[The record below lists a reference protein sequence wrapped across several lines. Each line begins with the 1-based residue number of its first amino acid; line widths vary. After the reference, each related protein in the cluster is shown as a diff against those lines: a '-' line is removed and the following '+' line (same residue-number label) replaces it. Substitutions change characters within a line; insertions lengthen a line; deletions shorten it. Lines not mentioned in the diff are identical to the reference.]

1 MDRLDAMR
9 AFVTVAEL
17 RGFAPAARKLGISP
31 SGVTRLVAGLEDH
44 LGIRLLQRTTRAVA
58 LSDAGGRYLDRAR
71 RILADVTEADEAAR
85 AERRD
90 PAGRLVVTAPLVF
103 GRMHVAPVLGAFL
116 ARHRAVV
123 GELVLADRMVQLVDE
138 GVDVAVRIGHLA
150 DAGLV
155 ARKVGE
161 TRRVWVASPDYLGR
175 RGRPTSERTLAAHDV
190 VHCTAIQT
198 APEFVLHTARGV
210 RRVAF
215 TPRFVTNSVDAAIG
229 QAELGFGITS
239 VLGYQVAD
247 AVRAGRLELVLEA
260 SEPPPLPIHLV
271 YAHRRNLSA
280 VVRAFTETV
289 VSSCAWDFVDL
300 GAPAR
305 RAARRRR

>member
-17 RGFAPAARKLGISP
+17 RGFAPAARKLGVSP
-31 SGVTRLVAGLEDH
+31 SGVTRLVASLEDH

-58 LSDAGGRYLDRAR
+58 LSDAGNRYLDRAR

-85 AERRD
+85 AERRE

-116 ARHRAVV
+116 ASHRAVV

-150 DAGLV
+150 DASLV

-161 TRRVWVASPDYLGR
+161 TRRVLVASPDYLGR
-175 RGRPTSERTLAAHDV
+175 RGRPRNAGSLAAHDIV
-190 VHCTAIQT
+190 QCTAIQP
-198 APEFVLHTARGV
+198 APELALHTARGQK
-210 RRVAF
+210 RVAF

-229 QAELGFGITS
+229 HAALGGGIAS

-247 AVRAGRLELVLEA
+247 AVREGRLELVLAECEA
-260 SEPPPLPIHLV
+260 PPLPIHLV
-271 YAHRRNLSA
+271 YAHRRHLSA
-280 VVRAFTETV
+280 TVRAFTETV
-289 VSSCAWDFVDL
+289 ISTCAWDFVAFSRP
-300 GAPAR
+300 GARPP
-305 RAARRRR
+305 RRRR